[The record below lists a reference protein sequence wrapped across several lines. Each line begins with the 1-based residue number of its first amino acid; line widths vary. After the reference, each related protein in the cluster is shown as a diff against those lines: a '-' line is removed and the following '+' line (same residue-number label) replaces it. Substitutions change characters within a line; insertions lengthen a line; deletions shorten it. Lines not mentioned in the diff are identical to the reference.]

1 MTSPHHDWEECD
13 WEELTDK
20 DEIAE
25 LIKVINKQPLEFA
38 SEEEIQTHS
47 ETAERFIELVLGCEW
62 AFISD
67 ESSLYDFESIDEVTN
82 LEEKIKEVF
91 GVDVSDIEDKN
102 LFRIFERIDG
112 SV

>member
-1 MTSPHHDWEECD
+1 MTSPRRD

-20 DEIAE
+20 DEITKIIE
-25 LIKVINKQPLEFA
+25 DINKQLLGA
-38 SEEEIQTHS
+38 SEEGIQTHS
-47 ETAERFIELVLGCEW
+47 ETAEQFIELVLGCEW

-102 LFRIFERIDG
+102 LFKIFERIDG
-112 SV
+112 KSLA